1 MAGPGPGRHL
11 RFLDRVMGDVFFLS
25 FALRFSVV
33 GEWQAVSSVL
43 RKTGLFASSGGG
55 LCLSEGSKVGGR
67 S

>member
-1 MAGPGPGRHL
+1 
-11 RFLDRVMGDVFFLS
+11 MGDVFFLS